1 MSQQAIAIAITCT
14 FLRNTFKDIRM
25 KPNEKKEVIALFS
38 EYRKTPKAKYKAL
51 VKVLLELPNATP
63 SQKRYANASR
73 YSDANLHSLE
83 YDIKKLCGITNSD
96 ISRAV
101 KLAKIPAPK
110 TGEQRLKEFN
120 RGGTV
125 EELKQ
130 ATIDLVEFSKL
141 NELLPNK
148 LPEFSKGLP
157 GNAERKK
164 WLADNEV
171 DHKLTKK
178 DELQKLIESFHT
190 SKVEAAY
197 TFAITN
203 LIEAQD
209 ALIKSEEEAAS
220 DQLADLDINI
230 FKEAPEIVKQGIKFR
245 DKYPFLSEENCPD
258 EFKILVADMF
268 TAYDNFRDGRKEL
281 KALIA
286 AGASNEDIFEI
297 ARKTVADFELDLEI
311 GDELEYYQEHG
322 KILGEHPIF
331 ADKMLAEKIETM
343 STVELTKRQKNLRT
357 YVSRDTKALN
367 KMDDGEAKI
376 KFEEKLQTFKDELAL
391 VDARL
396 EKIS

>member
-1 MSQQAIAIAITCT
+1 MVELVRKPSFYEGFFLYIQTMSQQAIAIAITCT

-25 KPNEKKEVIALFS
+25 KPNEKQEVIALFS
-38 EYRKTPKAKYKAL
+38 EYRKQPKEKYKAL
-51 VKVLLELPNATP
+51 AKVLLKSPNATP
-63 SQKRYANASR
+63 SQKRYVNASR
-73 YSDANLHSLE
+73 YSDANLQSLE

-101 KLAKIPAPK
+101 KLAKQNNIVK
-110 TGEQRLKEFN
+110 TISVLPIEITSALEK
-120 RGGTV
+120 
-125 EELKQ
+125 
-130 ATIDLVEFSKL
+130 IDLSKADYHKHL
-141 NELLPNK
+141 KPLAKNISEATGK
-148 LPEFSKGLP
+148 EADSI
-157 GNAERKK
+157 KK
-164 WLADNEV
+164 V
-171 DHKLTKK
+171 DLIAF
-178 DELQKLIESFHT
+178 IESFIPVKEPST
-190 SKVEAAY
+190 S
-197 TFAITN
+197 
-203 LIEAQD
+203 Q
-209 ALIKSEEEAAS
+209 
-220 DQLADLDINI
+220 QLADLDINI

-245 DKYPFLSEENCPD
+245 DKYPFLSEEDCPD
-258 EFKILVADMF
+258 EFKILVSDMF

-331 ADKMLAEKIETM
+331 SDKMLAEKIETM